1 MDTELWAEEERRD
14 MKLFCRYFCFL
25 FGFVCLFVYAGP
37 GTLTTEPVYRDVAGS
52 ETAGLSTYN
61 AFPVCEQSH
70 TGDIWLAMQQRAPGF
85 IFASPRGPQDPRS

>member
-1 MDTELWAEEERRD
+1 MDTELWAEEERRE

-52 ETAGLSTYN
+52 ETAGLSTYMPSQCVN
-61 AFPVCEQSH
+61 
-70 TGDIWLAMQQRAPGF
+70 
-85 IFASPRGPQDPRS
+85 SPTQGTFGLPCNRVVNFG